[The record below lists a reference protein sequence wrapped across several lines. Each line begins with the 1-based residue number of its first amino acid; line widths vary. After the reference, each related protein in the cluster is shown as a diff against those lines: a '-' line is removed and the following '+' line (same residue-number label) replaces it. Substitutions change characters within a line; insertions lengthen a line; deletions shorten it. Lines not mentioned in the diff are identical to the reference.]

1 MAVGVVDG
9 SSEAIFQTLMSL
21 GPSRSAWDFCFYK
34 GSVVEHVDGHT
45 DIIHKELYRDWL
57 PCCRP
62 ASAISVEKEKVL
74 LAMAYSSLFNRGQQA
89 KYDFKGGAQGKSPC
103 PVVVDIDN
111 EDTTEADQVQEEN
124 KEHASGLKSKKVPRS
139 ASATANNEVVSSNNA
154 NNILLED
161 LKLFAHNG

>member
-62 ASAISVEKEKVL
+62 ASAISVEKEK
-74 LAMAYSSLFNRGQQA
+74 
-89 KYDFKGGAQGKSPC
+89 
-103 PVVVDIDN
+103 
-111 EDTTEADQVQEEN
+111 
-124 KEHASGLKSKKVPRS
+124 
-139 ASATANNEVVSSNNA
+139 
-154 NNILLED
+154 
-161 LKLFAHNG
+161 

>member
-74 LAMAYSSLFNRGQQA
+74 LAMAYSSLFNRVQ
-89 KYDFKGGAQGKSPC
+89 FL
-103 PVVVDIDN
+103 
-111 EDTTEADQVQEEN
+111 AD
-124 KEHASGLKSKKVPRS
+124 S
-139 ASATANNEVVSSNNA
+139 
-154 NNILLED
+154 
-161 LKLFAHNG
+161 